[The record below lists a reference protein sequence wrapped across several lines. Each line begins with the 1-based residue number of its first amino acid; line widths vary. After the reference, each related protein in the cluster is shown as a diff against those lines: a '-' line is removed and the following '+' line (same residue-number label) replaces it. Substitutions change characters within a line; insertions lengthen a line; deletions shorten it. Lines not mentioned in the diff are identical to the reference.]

1 MLDKHQQ
8 NLDTFKEYLKEHD
21 LSIRLNDFVPKY
33 SLDTL
38 LEAMLRAVREYL
50 TKSLKYKF
58 AGSIKAWPRGA
69 LANIE
74 KNKGLGV

>member
-1 MLDKHQQ
+1 MILTVK
-8 NLDTFKEYLKEHD
+8 
-21 LSIRLNDFVPKY
+21 R
-33 SLDTL
+33 
-38 LEAMLRAVREYL
+38 LRAVREYL